1 MYRQKDMIGKIEL
14 TGIRIF
20 AHHGCFEQEREI
32 GNFFIVD
39 MECLTDMSLPMLDD
53 NLDSAVNY
61 QKIYDLVKEEM
72 AVPSNL
78 LEHVGGRILRRVRA
92 AFPGV
97 EKASVTISKLNP
109 PLGGEV
115 GASRLTMEL

>member
-72 AVPSNL
+72 AVPSRL
-78 LEHVGGRILRRVRA
+78 LEHVAGRILLRLRKD
-92 AFPGV
+92 FPEV
-97 EKASVTISKLNP
+97 VSAKVSVAKLNP

-115 GASRLTMEL
+115 ASSRVTLSY